1 MVGKDTVCVFCL
13 TRCSTKDKRPQLL
26 TCLHSACLDCF
37 QQQVENSKKDTIE
50 NKSKPKENLLKNEA
64 GIETNESDDD
74 CCEIVGDCSETE
86 AVVVPCLLCKVST
99 AEDRVRD
106 NLFLQVENKFKV
118 ESLQI
123 NGCILY
129 CGKFMIRT

>member
-37 QQQVENSKKDTIE
+37 KERVENAKKDTSE
-50 NKSKPKENLLKNEA
+50 SESKPQGNSLKNEA
-64 GIETNESDDD
+64 GFENNDSDDD

-99 AEDRVRD
+99 AEDQVRD
-106 NLFLQVENKFKV
+106 NLFLQVKNKFKV
-118 ESLQI
+118 ESLQ
-123 NGCILY
+123 
-129 CGKFMIRT
+129 